1 MAYLFEPHCHTGEF
15 GWCARVPAAELVAD
29 YEAAGYD
36 GVIITNH
43 YFDRGFA
50 EMHGSSWPGLVDIYL
65 AGYDAACRAVSRPDF
80 QVLLGLELRFHDHMN
95 DFLVYGVDRD
105 FLIEYPELY
114 RMTVSSFRPF
124 ADRHGLC
131 FIQAHPYREG
141 NEPVPT
147 RYLHGLEVYN
157 GNPRHD
163 NGNEHAAASA
173 RRHGLLEVASSD
185 YHRREDLG
193 YGGIYFSERP
203 GSSRGLGRQMLD
215 GLISGLYIADRD
227 ERERLA
233 AIA

>member
-1 MAYLFEPHCHTGEF
+1 MAYLYESHCHTGEF
-15 GWCARVPAAELVAD
+15 GWCAKVPAAELVAD

-50 EMHGSSWPGLVDIYL
+50 AMPGNSWPELIDIYL

-105 FLIEYPELY
+105 FLLAHPELY

-141 NEPVPT
+141 NEPVPA
-147 RYLHGLEVYN
+147 RHLHGLEVYN

-163 NGNEHAAASA
+163 NGNELAAASA
-173 RRHGLLEVASSD
+173 RRHGSSKRPPATITA
-185 YHRREDLG
+185 RRISLRRHLFLG
-193 YGGIYFSERP
+193 TPEGNRE
-203 GSSRGLGRQMLD
+203 LGRQILD

-227 ERERLA
+227 DRRRLA